1 MPRTFNSLERSI
13 DFFITLSLFD
23 VGFQPC
29 TEGFLP
35 LKAAPVSISKAVDRD
50 IDANLVQK
58 HRRSEDCE
66 A

>member
-1 MPRTFNSLERSI
+1 VYGR
-13 DFFITLSLFD
+13 
-23 VGFQPC
+23 
-29 TEGFLP
+29 FLP
-35 LKAAPVSISKAVDRD
+35 LKAAPDSFSKAVDRD